1 MTGSEFKELILS
13 SPQNGQRSFY
23 NEYKNYVYTIVY
35 SKLGNCGTR
44 EDIEECVSDVFAEI
58 FLNAERYC
66 SMGDLKGITGIIAK
80 RKAIRNYHRLS
91 GSRIIFDELDES
103 ISDDHDI
110 SAESEKKEKSR
121 ILFGKIKGLGEP
133 DSTIILMSFFY
144 GLDSGQIASRLSMKS
159 AAVRKRKQRALKKL
173 RSLLSGTGI
182 GEEW

>member
-13 SPQNGQRSFY
+13 SPQNGQRRFY

-80 RKAIRNYHRLS
+80 RKAIRSYHRLS
-91 GSRIIFDELDES
+91 GSRIMFDELDES
-103 ISDDHDI
+103 ISDDLDI

-121 ILFGKIKGLGEP
+121 ILFGKIKELGEL
-133 DSTIILMSFFY
+133 DSAIILMSFFY
-144 GLDSGQIASRLSMKS
+144 GLDSGQIALRLSMKS

-182 GEEW
+182 GEE